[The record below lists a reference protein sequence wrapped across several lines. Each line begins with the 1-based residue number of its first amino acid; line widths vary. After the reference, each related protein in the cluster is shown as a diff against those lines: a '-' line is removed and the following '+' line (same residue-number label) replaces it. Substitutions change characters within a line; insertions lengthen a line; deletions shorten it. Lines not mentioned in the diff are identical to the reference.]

1 MELIQN
7 LSKAIDLQQ
16 KRQDEDFE
24 EMKAKPLQ
32 ERINKGHTLT
42 NLSISKIELYDG
54 MPTPFCPPVFGNQ
67 KYIDRIYIHCENNC
81 SRFREGSALELSNG
95 NLSFKMELET
105 DKIDDFILRSGD
117 FDVKNNILD
126 YTNYPNSGWEL
137 NAINQNIT
145 QKLLKASWQRL
156 NDNPELAKKMEM
168 MLNGN
173 LYNGYDSLLF
183 SREDLNDSQ
192 NTAVRKALGCS
203 HFSIIQGPPGTGKTY
218 TIAKLCA
225 QLIEQGKKVFVTGP
239 THTAINNCLIAIAK
253 DVMDSSKIVKIG
265 EKYQAAEILD
275 NPWITRKRRLSYYSY
290 AGNKAFNQTGIVIG
304 ATPFALCFPAAKK
317 LEGWSFDYII
327 IDEAAQVSMPL
338 ALAAMTSGKKVI
350 FVGDHMQ
357 LDPIIPKKTDNWLFG
372 SSVFKRMV
380 DLYPEQVILLNQS
393 YRLNDNLIRIP
404 NQLFYS
410 GKISSCCPIRN
421 DYKGFKCRSHPEI
434 TNNPSNE
441 LLIIHHDF
449 GALGRSPFEAKMIA
463 DMVID
468 LLYNDVTFD
477 DIGIISPYRAQIREI
492 KRALVEKN
500 VLTEDYLDSIF
511 VDTVERMQGQEKDY
525 IFFSLAN
532 CNPEEVE
539 NRLEFFYSPNRLNVA
554 ITRAHIK
561 CITLTNER
569 IFKICR
575 ERIGKSGN
583 QDDLNKGMKA
593 FLDFE
598 KLSTK
603 IEIED
608 ANVNIDW

>member
-16 KRQDEDFE
+16 KRQDEDYT
-24 EMKAKPLQ
+24 EMVAKPLA
-32 ERINKGHTLT
+32 ERVAKGHTLT
-42 NLSISKIELYDG
+42 NLSINKIDFYDG
-54 MPTPFCPPVFGNQ
+54 MPNNFCPILWGNQ
-67 KYIDRIYIHCENNC
+67 KYIDRIFIHCKNNC
-81 SRFREGSALELSNG
+81 SRFREGTSLMLSNG
-95 NLSFKMELET
+95 KLSFKMELEI
-105 DKIDDFILRSGD
+105 DKIDDFVLHSGD
-117 FDVKNNILD
+117 FDVKNNIID
-126 YTNYPNSGWEL
+126 YTNYPQSGWEL

-145 QKLLKASWQRL
+145 QRLLKASWQRL
-156 NDNPELAKKMEM
+156 YDNPDLAMIMEKM
-168 MLNGN
+168 LSGN
-173 LYNGYDSLLF
+173 LDNTYANLSF
-183 SREDLNDSQ
+183 FREDLNDSQ
-192 NTAVRKALGCS
+192 NTAVRKALDCS

-225 QLIEQGKKVFVTGP
+225 QLIEQGQKVFITGP
-239 THTAINNCLIAIAK
+239 THTAINNCLIAAAK
-253 DVMDSSKIVKIG
+253 DIKDNSKIVKIG

-275 NPWITRKRRLSYYSY
+275 NSWITRKTRLSYFSYS
-290 AGNKAFNQTGIVIG
+290 GNNAFNQTGFVIG
-304 ATPFALCFPAAKK
+304 ATPYALCFPASKK

-357 LDPIIPKKTDNWLFG
+357 LDPIIPKNTDNWLFG
-372 SSVFKRMV
+372 SSVFLRMV
-380 DLYPEQVILLNQS
+380 DLYPNQVVLLNQS

-410 GKISSCCPIRN
+410 GRISSCCPIK
-421 DYKGFKCRSHPEI
+421 DDFKHFACRSHPEI
-434 TNNPSNE
+434 INNPSNE

-449 GALGRSPFEAKMIA
+449 GALGRSPFEAEMIA
-463 DMVID
+463 DMALD
-468 LLYNDVTFD
+468 LLYNGVNID

-492 KRALVEKN
+492 KRALVEKK
-500 VLTEDYLDSIF
+500 VLTEDNLDSIF

-561 CITLTNER
+561 CITLTNEK
-569 IFKICR
+569 IFKICK
-575 ERIGKSGN
+575 ERIGKPENS
-583 QDDLNKGMKA
+583 DELNRGMKV
-593 FLDFE
+593 FLDLE
-598 KLSTK
+598 ALSTK
-603 IEIED
+603 IEIKDEN
-608 ANVNIDW
+608 AKTGW

>member
-7 LSKAIDLQQ
+7 LSNAIDLQQ
-16 KRQDEDFE
+16 KRQDEDYS
-24 EMKAKPLQ
+24 EMVAKPLA
-32 ERINKGHTLT
+32 ERVAKGHTLT
-42 NLSISKIELYDG
+42 NLSISKIDFYDG
-54 MPTPFCPPVFGNQ
+54 MPNSFCPPVFGNQ
-67 KYIDRIYIHCENNC
+67 KFIDRIYIHCKNNC
-81 SRFREGSALELSNG
+81 SRYREGTALMFSNG
-95 NLSFKMELET
+95 NLNFKMELET
-105 DKIDDFILRSGD
+105 DKIDDFILHSGD

-126 YTNYPNSGWEL
+126 STNYPKSGWEL
-137 NAINQNIT
+137 NAVNQNIT
-145 QKLLKASWQRL
+145 QRLLKASWQRL
-156 NDNPELAKKMEM
+156 YDNPELAKKMEM

-173 LYNGYDSLLF
+173 LYNGYDSLSF
-183 SREDLNDSQ
+183 SRGDLNDSQ

-225 QLIEQGKKVFVTGP
+225 KLVEQGLKVFITGP
-239 THTAINNCLIAIAK
+239 THTAINNCLIAVAK
-253 DVMDSSKIVKIG
+253 DLKDKSKIVKIG
-265 EKYQAAEILD
+265 EKYQATEILD
-275 NPWITRKRRLSYYSY
+275 NPWITRKTRLSYYSY
-290 AGNKAFNQTGIVIG
+290 VGNNNFSQMGFVIG

-317 LEGWSFDYII
+317 LEAWNFDYII

-338 ALAAMTSGKKVI
+338 ALAAMSSGKKVI

-357 LDPIIPKKTDNWLFG
+357 LDPIIPKNTDNWLFG

-380 DLYPEQVILLNQS
+380 DLYPDQVVLLNQS
-393 YRLNDNLIRIP
+393 YRLNKNLIDIP
-404 NQLFYS
+404 NQLFYA
-410 GKISSCCPIRN
+410 GKISSCCPIK
-421 DYKGFKCRSHPEI
+421 DDFKDFLCRSHPEI
-434 TNNPSNE
+434 INHSSNE

-449 GALGRSPFEAKMIA
+449 GALGRSPFEAEMIA
-463 DMVID
+463 DMVLD
-468 LLYNDVTFD
+468 LLYNGVNLDH
-477 DIGIISPYRAQIREI
+477 IGIISPYRAQIREI

-500 VLTEDYLDSIF
+500 VLNEDNLDSIF

-539 NRLEFFYSPNRLNVA
+539 DRLDFFYSPNRLNVA

-561 CITLTNER
+561 CITLTNEK

-575 ERIGKSGN
+575 ERIGLPGIPE
-583 QDDLNKGMKA
+583 DLKKGMKA

-598 KLSTK
+598 ELSTK

-608 ANVNIDW
+608 ENVTTGW

>member
-7 LSKAIDLQQ
+7 LSNAIDLLQ
-16 KRQDEDFE
+16 KRQDEDYS
-24 EMKAKPLQ
+24 EMVAKPLA
-32 ERINKGHTLT
+32 ERVAKGHTLT
-42 NLSISKIELYDG
+42 NLSISKIDFYDG
-54 MPTPFCPPVFGNQ
+54 MPNSFCPPTFGNQ
-67 KYIDRIYIHCENNC
+67 KFIDRIYIHCKNNC
-81 SRFREGSALELSNG
+81 SRYREGTALMFSNG
-95 NLSFKMELET
+95 NLNFKMELET
-105 DKIDDFILRSGD
+105 DKIDDFILHSGD

-126 YTNYPNSGWEL
+126 STNYPESGWEL
-137 NAINQNIT
+137 NAVNQNIT
-145 QKLLKASWQRL
+145 QRLLKASWQRL
-156 NDNPELAKKMEM
+156 YDNPELAKKMEM

-173 LYNGYDSLLF
+173 LYNGYDSLSF
-183 SREDLNDSQ
+183 SRGDLNDSQ

-225 QLIEQGKKVFVTGP
+225 KLVEQGLKVFITGP
-239 THTAINNCLIAIAK
+239 THTAINNCLIAVAK
-253 DVMDSSKIVKIG
+253 DLKDKSKIVKIG

-275 NPWITRKRRLSYYSY
+275 NPWITRKTRLSYYSY
-290 AGNKAFNQTGIVIG
+290 VGNNNFSQMGFVIG

-317 LEGWSFDYII
+317 LEAWNFDYII

-357 LDPIIPKKTDNWLFG
+357 LDPIIPKNTDNWLFG

-380 DLYPEQVILLNQS
+380 DLYPDQVVLLNQS
-393 YRLNDNLIRIP
+393 YRLNKNLIDIP
-404 NQLFYS
+404 NQLFYA
-410 GKISSCCPIRN
+410 GKISSCCPIK
-421 DYKGFKCRSHPEI
+421 DDFKDFLCRSHPEI
-434 TNNPSNE
+434 INHSSNE

-449 GALGRSPFEAKMIA
+449 GALGRSPFEAEMIA
-463 DMVID
+463 DMVLD
-468 LLYNDVTFD
+468 LLYNGVNLDH
-477 DIGIISPYRAQIREI
+477 IGIISPYRAQIREI

-500 VLTEDYLDSIF
+500 VLNEDNLDSIF

-539 NRLEFFYSPNRLNVA
+539 DRLDFFYSPNRLNVA

-561 CITLTNER
+561 CITLTNEK

-575 ERIGKSGN
+575 ERIGLPGIPE
-583 QDDLNKGMKA
+583 DLKKGMKA

-598 KLSTK
+598 ELSTK

-608 ANVNIDW
+608 ENVTTGW

>member
-7 LSKAIDLQQ
+7 LSNAIDLQQ
-16 KRQDEDFE
+16 KRQDEDFA
-24 EMKAKPLQ
+24 EMVAKPLA
-32 ERINKGHTLT
+32 ERVAKGHTLT
-42 NLSISKIELYDG
+42 NLSISKIDFYDG
-54 MPTPFCPPVFGNQ
+54 MPNSFCPPVFGNQ
-67 KYIDRIYIHCENNC
+67 KFINRIYIHCKNNC
-81 SRFREGSALELSNG
+81 SRYREGTALMFSNG
-95 NLSFKMELET
+95 NLNFKMELET
-105 DKIDDFILRSGD
+105 DKIDDFILHSGD

-126 YTNYPNSGWEL
+126 STNYPKSGWEL
-137 NAINQNIT
+137 NAVNQNIT
-145 QKLLKASWQRL
+145 QRLLKASWQRL
-156 NDNPELAKKMEM
+156 YDNPELAKKMEM

-173 LYNGYDSLLF
+173 LYNGYDSLSF
-183 SREDLNDSQ
+183 SRGDLNDSQ

-225 QLIEQGKKVFVTGP
+225 KLVEQGLKVFITGP
-239 THTAINNCLIAIAK
+239 THTAINNCLIAVAK
-253 DVMDSSKIVKIG
+253 DLKDKSKIVKIG

-275 NPWITRKRRLSYYSY
+275 NPWITRKTRLSYYSY
-290 AGNKAFNQTGIVIG
+290 VGNNNFSQMGFVIG

-317 LEGWSFDYII
+317 LEAWNFDYII

-357 LDPIIPKKTDNWLFG
+357 LDPIIPKNTDNWLFG

-380 DLYPEQVILLNQS
+380 DLYPDQVVLLNQS
-393 YRLNDNLIRIP
+393 YRLNKNLIDIP
-404 NQLFYS
+404 NQLFYA
-410 GKISSCCPIRN
+410 GKISSCCPIK
-421 DYKGFKCRSHPEI
+421 DDFKDFLCRSHPDI
-434 TNNPSNE
+434 INHSSNE

-449 GALGRSPFEAKMIA
+449 GALGRSPFEAEMIA
-463 DMVID
+463 DMVLD
-468 LLYNDVTFD
+468 LLYNGVNLDH
-477 DIGIISPYRAQIREI
+477 IGIISPYRAQIREI

-500 VLTEDYLDSIF
+500 VLNEDNLDSIF

-539 NRLEFFYSPNRLNVA
+539 DRLDFFYSPNRLNVA

-561 CITLTNER
+561 CITLTNEK

-575 ERIGKSGN
+575 ERIGLPGIPE
-583 QDDLNKGMKA
+583 DLKKGMKA

-598 KLSTK
+598 ELSTK

-608 ANVNIDW
+608 ENVTTGW

>member
-7 LSKAIDLQQ
+7 LSNAIDLQQ
-16 KRQDEDFE
+16 KRQDEDYS
-24 EMKAKPLQ
+24 EMVAKPLA
-32 ERINKGHTLT
+32 ERVAKGHTLT
-42 NLSISKIELYDG
+42 NLSISKIDFYDG
-54 MPTPFCPPVFGNQ
+54 MPNSFCPPVFGNQ
-67 KYIDRIYIHCENNC
+67 KFIDRIYIHCKNNC
-81 SRFREGSALELSNG
+81 SRYREGTALMFSNG
-95 NLSFKMELET
+95 NLNFKMELET
-105 DKIDDFILRSGD
+105 DKIDDFILHSGD

-126 YTNYPNSGWEL
+126 STNYPKSGWEL
-137 NAINQNIT
+137 NAVNQNIT
-145 QKLLKASWQRL
+145 QRLLKASWQRL
-156 NDNPELAKKMEM
+156 YDNPELAKKMEM

-173 LYNGYDSLLF
+173 LYNGYDSLSF
-183 SREDLNDSQ
+183 SKGDLNDSQ

-225 QLIEQGKKVFVTGP
+225 KLVEQGLKVFITGP
-239 THTAINNCLIAIAK
+239 THTAINNCLIAVAK
-253 DVMDSSKIVKIG
+253 DLKDKSKIVKIG
-265 EKYQAAEILD
+265 EKYQAAEIHD
-275 NPWITRKRRLSYYSY
+275 NPWITRKTRLSYYSY
-290 AGNKAFNQTGIVIG
+290 VGNNNFSQMGFVIG

-317 LEGWSFDYII
+317 LEAWNFDYII

-357 LDPIIPKKTDNWLFG
+357 LDPIIPKNTDNWLFG

-380 DLYPEQVILLNQS
+380 DLYPDQVVLLNQS
-393 YRLNDNLIRIP
+393 YRLNKNLIDIP
-404 NQLFYS
+404 NQLFYA
-410 GKISSCCPIRN
+410 GKISSCCPIK
-421 DYKGFKCRSHPEI
+421 DDFKDFLCRSHPEI
-434 TNNPSNE
+434 INHSSNE

-449 GALGRSPFEAKMIA
+449 GALGRSPFEAEMIA
-463 DMVID
+463 DMVLD
-468 LLYNDVTFD
+468 LLYNGVNLDH
-477 DIGIISPYRAQIREI
+477 IGIISPYRAQIREI

-500 VLTEDYLDSIF
+500 VLNEDNLDSIF

-539 NRLEFFYSPNRLNVA
+539 DRLDFFYSPNRLNVA

-561 CITLTNER
+561 CITLTNEK

-575 ERIGKSGN
+575 ERIGLPGIPE
-583 QDDLNKGMKA
+583 DLKKGMKA

-608 ANVNIDW
+608 ENRKFEW

>member
-7 LSKAIDLQQ
+7 LSNAIDLQQ
-16 KRQDEDFE
+16 KRQDEDYS
-24 EMKAKPLQ
+24 EMVAKPLA
-32 ERINKGHTLT
+32 ERVAKGHTLT
-42 NLSISKIELYDG
+42 NLSISKIDFYDG
-54 MPTPFCPPVFGNQ
+54 MPNSFCPPTFGNQ
-67 KYIDRIYIHCENNC
+67 KFIDRIYIHCKNNC
-81 SRFREGSALELSNG
+81 SRYREGTALMFSNG
-95 NLSFKMELET
+95 NLNFKMELET
-105 DKIDDFILRSGD
+105 DKIDDFILHSGD

-126 YTNYPNSGWEL
+126 STNYPESGWEL
-137 NAINQNIT
+137 NAVNQNIT
-145 QKLLKASWQRL
+145 QRLLKASWQRL
-156 NDNPELAKKMEM
+156 YDNPELAKKMEM

-173 LYNGYDSLLF
+173 LYNGYDSLSF
-183 SREDLNDSQ
+183 SRGDLNDSQ

-225 QLIEQGKKVFVTGP
+225 KLVEQGLKVFITGP
-239 THTAINNCLIAIAK
+239 THTAINNCLIAVAK
-253 DVMDSSKIVKIG
+253 DLKDKSKIVKIG
-265 EKYQAAEILD
+265 EKYQATEILD
-275 NPWITRKRRLSYYSY
+275 NPWITRKTRLSYYSY
-290 AGNKAFNQTGIVIG
+290 VGNNNFSQMGFVIG

-317 LEGWSFDYII
+317 LEAWNFDYII

-357 LDPIIPKKTDNWLFG
+357 LDPIIPKNTDNWLFG

-380 DLYPEQVILLNQS
+380 DLYPDQVVLLNQS
-393 YRLNDNLIRIP
+393 YRLNKNLIDIP
-404 NQLFYS
+404 NQLFYA
-410 GKISSCCPIRN
+410 GKISSCCPIK
-421 DYKGFKCRSHPEI
+421 DDFKDFLCRSHPEI
-434 TNNPSNE
+434 INHSSNE

-449 GALGRSPFEAKMIA
+449 GALGRSPFEAEMIA
-463 DMVID
+463 DMVLD
-468 LLYNDVTFD
+468 LLYNGVNLDH
-477 DIGIISPYRAQIREI
+477 IGIISPYRAQIREI

-500 VLTEDYLDSIF
+500 VLNEDNLDSIF

-539 NRLEFFYSPNRLNVA
+539 DRLDFFYSPNRLNVA

-561 CITLTNER
+561 CITLTNEK

-575 ERIGKSGN
+575 ERIGLPGIPE
-583 QDDLNKGMKA
+583 DLKKGMKA

-598 KLSTK
+598 ELSTK

-608 ANVNIDW
+608 ENVTTGW

>member
-7 LSKAIDLQQ
+7 LSNAIDLQQ
-16 KRQDEDFE
+16 KRQDEDFA
-24 EMKAKPLQ
+24 EMVAKPLA
-32 ERINKGHTLT
+32 ERVAKGHTLT
-42 NLSISKIELYDG
+42 NLSISKIDFYDG
-54 MPTPFCPPVFGNQ
+54 MPNSFCPPVFGNQ
-67 KYIDRIYIHCENNC
+67 KFIDRIYIHCKNNC
-81 SRFREGSALELSNG
+81 SRYREGTALMFSNG
-95 NLSFKMELET
+95 NLNFKMELET
-105 DKIDDFILRSGD
+105 DKIDDFILHSGD

-126 YTNYPNSGWEL
+126 STNYPKSGWEL
-137 NAINQNIT
+137 NAVNQNIT
-145 QKLLKASWQRL
+145 QRLLKASWQRL
-156 NDNPELAKKMEM
+156 YDNPELAKKMEM

-173 LYNGYDSLLF
+173 LYNGYDSLSF
-183 SREDLNDSQ
+183 SRGDLNDSQ

-225 QLIEQGKKVFVTGP
+225 KLVEQGLKVFITGP
-239 THTAINNCLIAIAK
+239 THTAINNCLIAVAK
-253 DVMDSSKIVKIG
+253 DLKDKSKIVKIG

-275 NPWITRKRRLSYYSY
+275 NPWITRKTRLSYYSY
-290 AGNKAFNQTGIVIG
+290 VGNNNFSQMGFVIG
-304 ATPFALCFPAAKK
+304 ATPFALCFPASKK
-317 LEGWSFDYII
+317 LEAWNFDYII

-357 LDPIIPKKTDNWLFG
+357 LDPIIPKNTDNWLFG

-380 DLYPEQVILLNQS
+380 DLYPDQVVLLNQS
-393 YRLNDNLIRIP
+393 YRLNKNLIDIP
-404 NQLFYS
+404 NQLFYA
-410 GKISSCCPIRN
+410 GKISSCCPIK
-421 DYKGFKCRSHPEI
+421 DDFKDFLCRSHPEI
-434 TNNPSNE
+434 INHSSNE

-449 GALGRSPFEAKMIA
+449 GALGRSPFEAEMIA
-463 DMVID
+463 DMVLD
-468 LLYNDVTFD
+468 LLYNGVNLDH
-477 DIGIISPYRAQIREI
+477 IGIISPYRAQIREI

-500 VLTEDYLDSIF
+500 VLNEDNLDSIF

-539 NRLEFFYSPNRLNVA
+539 DRLDFFYSPNRLNVA

-561 CITLTNER
+561 CITLTNEK

-575 ERIGKSGN
+575 ERIGLPGIPE
-583 QDDLNKGMKA
+583 DLKKGMKA

-608 ANVNIDW
+608 ENSKFEW

>member
-7 LSKAIDLQQ
+7 LSNAIDLQQ
-16 KRQDEDFE
+16 KRQDEDYS
-24 EMKAKPLQ
+24 EMVAKPLA
-32 ERINKGHTLT
+32 ERVAKGHTLT
-42 NLSISKIELYDG
+42 NLSISKIDFYDG
-54 MPTPFCPPVFGNQ
+54 MPNSFCPPVFGNQ
-67 KYIDRIYIHCENNC
+67 KFIDRIYIHCKNNC
-81 SRFREGSALELSNG
+81 SRYREGTALMFSNG
-95 NLSFKMELET
+95 NLNFKMELET
-105 DKIDDFILRSGD
+105 DKIDDFILHSGD

-126 YTNYPNSGWEL
+126 STNYPKSGWEL
-137 NAINQNIT
+137 NAVNQNIT
-145 QKLLKASWQRL
+145 QRLLKASWQRL
-156 NDNPELAKKMEM
+156 YDNPELAKKMEM

-173 LYNGYDSLLF
+173 LYNGYDSLSF
-183 SREDLNDSQ
+183 SRGDLNDSQ

-225 QLIEQGKKVFVTGP
+225 KLVEQGLKVFITGP
-239 THTAINNCLIAIAK
+239 THTAINNCLIAVAK
-253 DVMDSSKIVKIG
+253 DLKDKSKIVKIG

-275 NPWITRKRRLSYYSY
+275 NPWITRKTRLSYYSFV
-290 AGNKAFNQTGIVIG
+290 GNNNFSQMGFVIG

-317 LEGWSFDYII
+317 LEAWNFDYII

-357 LDPIIPKKTDNWLFG
+357 LDPIIPKNTDNWLFG

-380 DLYPEQVILLNQS
+380 DLYPDQVVLLNQS
-393 YRLNDNLIRIP
+393 YRLNKNLIDIP
-404 NQLFYS
+404 NQLFYA
-410 GKISSCCPIRN
+410 GKISSCCPIK
-421 DYKGFKCRSHPEI
+421 DDFKDFLCRSHPEI
-434 TNNPSNE
+434 INHSSNE

-449 GALGRSPFEAKMIA
+449 GALGRSPFEAEMIA
-463 DMVID
+463 DMVLD
-468 LLYNDVTFD
+468 LLYNGVNLDH
-477 DIGIISPYRAQIREI
+477 IGIISPYRAQIREI

-500 VLTEDYLDSIF
+500 VLNEDNLDSIF

-539 NRLEFFYSPNRLNVA
+539 DRLDFFYSPNRLNVA

-561 CITLTNER
+561 CITLTNEK

-575 ERIGKSGN
+575 ERIGLPGIPENLK
-583 QDDLNKGMKA
+583 KGMKA

-598 KLSTK
+598 ELSTK

-608 ANVNIDW
+608 ENVTTGW

>member
-7 LSKAIDLQQ
+7 LSNAIDLQQ
-16 KRQDEDFE
+16 KRQDEDYS
-24 EMKAKPLQ
+24 EMVAKPLA
-32 ERINKGHTLT
+32 ERVAKGHTLT
-42 NLSISKIELYDG
+42 NLSISKIDFYDG
-54 MPTPFCPPVFGNQ
+54 MPNSFCPPVFGNQ
-67 KYIDRIYIHCENNC
+67 KFIDRIYIHCKNNC
-81 SRFREGSALELSNG
+81 SRYREGTALMFSNG
-95 NLSFKMELET
+95 NLNFKMELET
-105 DKIDDFILRSGD
+105 DKIDDFILHSGD

-126 YTNYPNSGWEL
+126 STNYPKSGWEL
-137 NAINQNIT
+137 NAVNQNIT
-145 QKLLKASWQRL
+145 QRLLKASWQRL
-156 NDNPELAKKMEM
+156 YDNPELAKKMEM

-173 LYNGYDSLLF
+173 LYNGYDSLSF
-183 SREDLNDSQ
+183 SRGDLNDSQ

-225 QLIEQGKKVFVTGP
+225 KLVEQGLKVFITGP
-239 THTAINNCLIAIAK
+239 THTAINNCLIAVAK
-253 DVMDSSKIVKIG
+253 DLKDKSKIVKIG

-275 NPWITRKRRLSYYSY
+275 NPWITRKTRLSYYSY
-290 AGNKAFNQTGIVIG
+290 VGNNNFSQMGFVIG

-317 LEGWSFDYII
+317 LEAWNFDYII

-357 LDPIIPKKTDNWLFG
+357 LDPIIPKNTDNWLFG

-380 DLYPEQVILLNQS
+380 DLYPDQVVLLNQS
-393 YRLNDNLIRIP
+393 YRLNKNLIDIP
-404 NQLFYS
+404 NQLFYA
-410 GKISSCCPIRN
+410 GKISSCCPIK
-421 DYKGFKCRSHPEI
+421 DDFKDFLCRSHPEI
-434 TNNPSNE
+434 INHSSNE

-449 GALGRSPFEAKMIA
+449 GALGRSPFEAEMIA
-463 DMVID
+463 DMVLD
-468 LLYNDVTFD
+468 LLYNGVNLDH
-477 DIGIISPYRAQIREI
+477 IGIISPYRAQIREI

-500 VLTEDYLDSIF
+500 VLNEDNLDSIF

-539 NRLEFFYSPNRLNVA
+539 DRLDFFYSPNRLNVA

-561 CITLTNER
+561 CITLTNEK

-575 ERIGKSGN
+575 ERIGLPGIPE
-583 QDDLNKGMKA
+583 DLKKGMKA

-608 ANVNIDW
+608 ENRKFEW

>member
-7 LSKAIDLQQ
+7 LSNAIDLLQ
-16 KRQDEDFE
+16 KRQDEDYS
-24 EMKAKPLQ
+24 EMVAKPLA
-32 ERINKGHTLT
+32 ERVAKGHTLT
-42 NLSISKIELYDG
+42 NLSISKIDFYDG
-54 MPTPFCPPVFGNQ
+54 MPNSFCPPVFGNQ
-67 KYIDRIYIHCENNC
+67 KFIDRIYIHCKNNC
-81 SRFREGSALELSNG
+81 SRYREGTALMFSNG
-95 NLSFKMELET
+95 NLNFKMELET
-105 DKIDDFILRSGD
+105 DKIDDFILHSGD

-126 YTNYPNSGWEL
+126 STNYPKSGWEL
-137 NAINQNIT
+137 NAVNQNIT
-145 QKLLKASWQRL
+145 QRLLKASWQRL
-156 NDNPELAKKMEM
+156 YDNPELAKKMEM

-173 LYNGYDSLLF
+173 LYNGYDSLSF
-183 SREDLNDSQ
+183 SRGDLNDSQ

-225 QLIEQGKKVFVTGP
+225 KLVEQGLKVFITGP
-239 THTAINNCLIAIAK
+239 THTAINNCLIAVAK
-253 DVMDSSKIVKIG
+253 DLKDKSKIVKIG

-275 NPWITRKRRLSYYSY
+275 NPWITRKTRLSYYSY
-290 AGNKAFNQTGIVIG
+290 VGNNNFSQMGFVIG

-317 LEGWSFDYII
+317 LEAWNFDYII

-357 LDPIIPKKTDNWLFG
+357 LDPIIPKNTDNWLFG

-380 DLYPEQVILLNQS
+380 DLYPDQVVLLNQS
-393 YRLNDNLIRIP
+393 YRLNKNLIDIP
-404 NQLFYS
+404 NQLFYA
-410 GKISSCCPIRN
+410 GKISSCCPIK
-421 DYKGFKCRSHPEI
+421 DDFKDFLCRSHPEI
-434 TNNPSNE
+434 INHSSNE

-449 GALGRSPFEAKMIA
+449 GALGRSPFEAEMIA
-463 DMVID
+463 DMVLD
-468 LLYNDVTFD
+468 LLYNGVNLDH
-477 DIGIISPYRAQIREI
+477 IGIISPYRAQIREI

-500 VLTEDYLDSIF
+500 VLNEDNLDSIF

-539 NRLEFFYSPNRLNVA
+539 DRLDFFYSPNRLNVA

-561 CITLTNER
+561 CITLTNEK

-575 ERIGKSGN
+575 ERIGLPGIPE
-583 QDDLNKGMKA
+583 DLKKGMKA

-608 ANVNIDW
+608 ENRKFEW

>member
-7 LSKAIDLQQ
+7 LSNAIDLQQ
-16 KRQDEDFE
+16 KRQDEDFA
-24 EMKAKPLQ
+24 EMVAKPLA
-32 ERINKGHTLT
+32 ERVAKGHTLT
-42 NLSISKIELYDG
+42 NLSISKIDFYDG
-54 MPTPFCPPVFGNQ
+54 MPNSFCPPVFGNQ
-67 KYIDRIYIHCENNC
+67 KFIDRIYIHCKNNC
-81 SRFREGSALELSNG
+81 SRYREGTALMFSNG
-95 NLSFKMELET
+95 NLNFKMELET
-105 DKIDDFILRSGD
+105 DKIDDFILHSGD

-126 YTNYPNSGWEL
+126 STNYPKSGWEL
-137 NAINQNIT
+137 NAVNQNIT
-145 QKLLKASWQRL
+145 QRLLKASWQRL
-156 NDNPELAKKMEM
+156 YDNPELAKKMEM

-173 LYNGYDSLLF
+173 LYNGYDSLSF
-183 SREDLNDSQ
+183 SRGDLNDSQ

-225 QLIEQGKKVFVTGP
+225 KLVEQGLKVFITGP
-239 THTAINNCLIAIAK
+239 THTAINNCLIAVAK
-253 DVMDSSKIVKIG
+253 DLKDKSKIVKIG

-275 NPWITRKRRLSYYSY
+275 NPWITRKTRLSYYSY
-290 AGNKAFNQTGIVIG
+290 VGNNNFSQMGFVIG

-317 LEGWSFDYII
+317 LEAWNFDYII

-357 LDPIIPKKTDNWLFG
+357 LDPIIPKNTDNWLFG

-380 DLYPEQVILLNQS
+380 DLYPDQVVLLNQS
-393 YRLNDNLIRIP
+393 YRLNKNLIDIP
-404 NQLFYS
+404 NQLFYA
-410 GKISSCCPIRN
+410 GKISSCCPIK
-421 DYKGFKCRSHPEI
+421 DDFKDFLCRSHPEI
-434 TNNPSNE
+434 INHSSNE

-449 GALGRSPFEAKMIA
+449 GALGRSPFEAEMIA
-463 DMVID
+463 DMVLD
-468 LLYNDVTFD
+468 LLYNGVNLDH
-477 DIGIISPYRAQIREI
+477 IGIISPYRAQIREI

-500 VLTEDYLDSIF
+500 VLNEDNLDSIF

-539 NRLEFFYSPNRLNVA
+539 DRLDFFYSPNRLNVA

-561 CITLTNER
+561 CITLTNEK

-575 ERIGKSGN
+575 ERIGLPGIPE
-583 QDDLNKGMKA
+583 DLKKGMKA

-608 ANVNIDW
+608 ENRKFEW

>member
-7 LSKAIDLQQ
+7 LSNAIDLQQ
-16 KRQDEDFE
+16 KRQDEDFA
-24 EMKAKPLQ
+24 EMVAKPLA
-32 ERINKGHTLT
+32 ERVAKGHTLT
-42 NLSISKIELYDG
+42 NLSISKIDFYDG
-54 MPTPFCPPVFGNQ
+54 MPNSFCPPVFGNQ
-67 KYIDRIYIHCENNC
+67 KFINRIYIHCKNNC
-81 SRFREGSALELSNG
+81 SRYREGTALMFSNG
-95 NLSFKMELET
+95 NLNFKMELET
-105 DKIDDFILRSGD
+105 DKIDDFILHSGD

-126 YTNYPNSGWEL
+126 STNYPKSGWEL
-137 NAINQNIT
+137 NAVNQNIT
-145 QKLLKASWQRL
+145 QRLLKASWQRL
-156 NDNPELAKKMEM
+156 YDNPELAKKMEM

-173 LYNGYDSLLF
+173 LYNGYDSLSF
-183 SREDLNDSQ
+183 SRGDLNDSQ

-203 HFSIIQGPPGTGKTY
+203 LFSIIQGPPGTGKTY

-225 QLIEQGKKVFVTGP
+225 KLVEQGLKVFITGP
-239 THTAINNCLIAIAK
+239 THTAINNCLIAVAK
-253 DVMDSSKIVKIG
+253 DLKDKSKIVKIG

-275 NPWITRKRRLSYYSY
+275 NPWITRKTRLSYYSY
-290 AGNKAFNQTGIVIG
+290 VGNNNFSQMGFVIG

-317 LEGWSFDYII
+317 LEAWNFDYII

-357 LDPIIPKKTDNWLFG
+357 LDPIIPKNTDNWLFG

-380 DLYPEQVILLNQS
+380 DLYPDQVVLLNQS
-393 YRLNDNLIRIP
+393 YRLNKNLIDIP
-404 NQLFYS
+404 NQLFYA
-410 GKISSCCPIRN
+410 GKISSCCPIK
-421 DYKGFKCRSHPEI
+421 DDFKDFLCRSHPEI
-434 TNNPSNE
+434 INHSSNE

-449 GALGRSPFEAKMIA
+449 GALGRSPFEAEMIA
-463 DMVID
+463 DMVLD
-468 LLYNDVTFD
+468 LLYNGVNLDH
-477 DIGIISPYRAQIREI
+477 IGIISPYRAQIREI

-500 VLTEDYLDSIF
+500 VLNEDNLDSIF

-539 NRLEFFYSPNRLNVA
+539 DRLDFFYSPNRLNVA

-561 CITLTNER
+561 CITLTNEK

-575 ERIGKSGN
+575 ERIGLPGIPE
-583 QDDLNKGMKA
+583 DLKKGMKA

-598 KLSTK
+598 ELSTK

-608 ANVNIDW
+608 ENVTTGW

>member
-7 LSKAIDLQQ
+7 LSNAIDLQQ
-16 KRQDEDFE
+16 KRQDEDYS
-24 EMKAKPLQ
+24 EMVAKPLA
-32 ERINKGHTLT
+32 ERVAKGHTLT
-42 NLSISKIELYDG
+42 NLSISKIDFYDG
-54 MPTPFCPPVFGNQ
+54 MPNSFCPPAFGNQ
-67 KYIDRIYIHCENNC
+67 KFIDRIYIHCKNNC
-81 SRFREGSALELSNG
+81 SRYREGTALMFSNG
-95 NLSFKMELET
+95 NLNFKMELET
-105 DKIDDFILRSGD
+105 DKIDDFILHSGD

-126 YTNYPNSGWEL
+126 STNYPKSGWEL
-137 NAINQNIT
+137 NAVNQNIT
-145 QKLLKASWQRL
+145 QRLLKASWQRL
-156 NDNPELAKKMEM
+156 YDNPELAKKMEM

-173 LYNGYDSLLF
+173 LYNGYDSLSF
-183 SREDLNDSQ
+183 SRGDLNDSQ

-225 QLIEQGKKVFVTGP
+225 KLVEQGLKVFITGP
-239 THTAINNCLIAIAK
+239 THTAINNCLIAVAK
-253 DVMDSSKIVKIG
+253 DLKDKSKIVKIG

-275 NPWITRKRRLSYYSY
+275 NPWITRKTRLSYYSY
-290 AGNKAFNQTGIVIG
+290 VGNNNFSQMGFVIG

-317 LEGWSFDYII
+317 LEAWNFDYII

-357 LDPIIPKKTDNWLFG
+357 LDPIIPKNTDNWLFG

-380 DLYPEQVILLNQS
+380 DLYPDQVVLLNQS
-393 YRLNDNLIRIP
+393 YRLNKNLIDIP
-404 NQLFYS
+404 NQLFYA
-410 GKISSCCPIRN
+410 GKISSCCPIK
-421 DYKGFKCRSHPEI
+421 DDFKDFLCRSHPEI
-434 TNNPSNE
+434 INHSSNE

-449 GALGRSPFEAKMIA
+449 GALGRSPFEAEMIA
-463 DMVID
+463 DMVLD
-468 LLYNDVTFD
+468 LLYNGVNLDH
-477 DIGIISPYRAQIREI
+477 IGIISPYRAQIREI

-500 VLTEDYLDSIF
+500 VLNEDNLDSIF

-539 NRLEFFYSPNRLNVA
+539 DRLDFFYSPNRLNVA

-561 CITLTNER
+561 CITLTNEK

-575 ERIGKSGN
+575 ERIGLPGIPE
-583 QDDLNKGMKA
+583 DLKKGMKA

-598 KLSTK
+598 ELSTK

-608 ANVNIDW
+608 ENVTTGW

>member
-7 LSKAIDLQQ
+7 LSNAIDLLQ
-16 KRQDEDFE
+16 KRQDEDYS
-24 EMKAKPLQ
+24 EMVAKPLA
-32 ERINKGHTLT
+32 ERVAKGHTLT
-42 NLSISKIELYDG
+42 NLSISKIDFYDG
-54 MPTPFCPPVFGNQ
+54 MPNSFCPPVFGNQ
-67 KYIDRIYIHCENNC
+67 KFIDRIYIHCKNNC
-81 SRFREGSALELSNG
+81 SRYREGTALMFSNG
-95 NLSFKMELET
+95 NLNFKMELET
-105 DKIDDFILRSGD
+105 DKIDDFILHSGD

-126 YTNYPNSGWEL
+126 STNYPKSGWEL
-137 NAINQNIT
+137 NAVNQNIT
-145 QKLLKASWQRL
+145 QRLLKASWQRL
-156 NDNPELAKKMEM
+156 YDNPELAKKMEM

-173 LYNGYDSLLF
+173 LYNGYDSLSF
-183 SREDLNDSQ
+183 SRGDLNDSQ

-225 QLIEQGKKVFVTGP
+225 KLVEQGLKVFITGP
-239 THTAINNCLIAIAK
+239 THTAINNCLIAVAK
-253 DVMDSSKIVKIG
+253 DLKDKSKIVKIG

-275 NPWITRKRRLSYYSY
+275 NPWITRKTRLSYYSY
-290 AGNKAFNQTGIVIG
+290 VGNNNFSQMGFVIG

-317 LEGWSFDYII
+317 LEAWNFDYII

-357 LDPIIPKKTDNWLFG
+357 LDPIIPKNTDNWLFG

-380 DLYPEQVILLNQS
+380 DLYPDQVVLLNQS
-393 YRLNDNLIRIP
+393 YRLNKNLIDIP
-404 NQLFYS
+404 NQLFYA
-410 GKISSCCPIRN
+410 GKISSCCPIK
-421 DYKGFKCRSHPEI
+421 DDFKDFLCRSHPEI
-434 TNNPSNE
+434 INHSSNE

-449 GALGRSPFEAKMIA
+449 GALGRSPFEAEMIA
-463 DMVID
+463 DMVLD
-468 LLYNDVTFD
+468 LLYNGVNLDH
-477 DIGIISPYRAQIREI
+477 IGIISPYRAQIREI

-500 VLTEDYLDSIF
+500 VLNEDNLDSIF

-539 NRLEFFYSPNRLNVA
+539 DRLDFFYSPNRLNVA

-561 CITLTNER
+561 CITLTNEK

-575 ERIGKSGN
+575 ERIGLPGIPE
-583 QDDLNKGMKA
+583 DLKKGMKA

-598 KLSTK
+598 ELSTK

-608 ANVNIDW
+608 ENVTTGW

>member
-7 LSKAIDLQQ
+7 LSNAIDLQQ
-16 KRQDEDFE
+16 KRQDEDYS
-24 EMKAKPLQ
+24 EMVAKPLA
-32 ERINKGHTLT
+32 ERVAKGHTLT
-42 NLSISKIELYDG
+42 NLSISKIDFYDG
-54 MPTPFCPPVFGNQ
+54 MPNSFCPPVFGNQ
-67 KYIDRIYIHCENNC
+67 KFIDRIYIHCKNNC
-81 SRFREGSALELSNG
+81 SRYREGTALMFSNG
-95 NLSFKMELET
+95 NLNFKMELET
-105 DKIDDFILRSGD
+105 DKIDDFILHSGD

-126 YTNYPNSGWEL
+126 STNYPKSGWEL
-137 NAINQNIT
+137 NAVNQNIT
-145 QKLLKASWQRL
+145 QRLLKASWQRL
-156 NDNPELAKKMEM
+156 YDNPELAKKMEM

-173 LYNGYDSLLF
+173 LYNGYDSLSF
-183 SREDLNDSQ
+183 SRGDLNDSQ

-225 QLIEQGKKVFVTGP
+225 KLVEQGLKVFITGP
-239 THTAINNCLIAIAK
+239 THTAINNCLIAVAK
-253 DVMDSSKIVKIG
+253 DLKDKSKIVKIG
-265 EKYQAAEILD
+265 EKYQAAGILD
-275 NPWITRKRRLSYYSY
+275 NPWITRKTRLSYYSY
-290 AGNKAFNQTGIVIG
+290 VGNNNFSQMGFVIG
-304 ATPFALCFPAAKK
+304 ATPFALCFPASKK
-317 LEGWSFDYII
+317 LEAWNFDYII

-357 LDPIIPKKTDNWLFG
+357 LDPIIPKNTDNWLFG

-380 DLYPEQVILLNQS
+380 DLYPDQVVLLNQS
-393 YRLNDNLIRIP
+393 YRLNKNLIDIP
-404 NQLFYS
+404 NQLFYA
-410 GKISSCCPIRN
+410 GKISSCCPIK
-421 DYKGFKCRSHPEI
+421 DDFKDFLCRSHPEI
-434 TNNPSNE
+434 INHSSNE

-449 GALGRSPFEAKMIA
+449 GALGRSPFEAEMIA
-463 DMVID
+463 DMVLD
-468 LLYNDVTFD
+468 LLYNGVNLDH
-477 DIGIISPYRAQIREI
+477 IGIISPYRAQIREI

-500 VLTEDYLDSIF
+500 VLNEDNLDSIF

-539 NRLEFFYSPNRLNVA
+539 DRLAFFYSPNRLNVA

-561 CITLTNER
+561 CITLTNEK

-575 ERIGKSGN
+575 ERIGLPSIPE
-583 QDDLNKGMKA
+583 DLKKGMKA

-598 KLSTK
+598 ELSTK

-608 ANVNIDW
+608 ENVTTGW

>member
-7 LSKAIDLQQ
+7 LSNAIDLQQ
-16 KRQDEDFE
+16 KRQDEDYS
-24 EMKAKPLQ
+24 EMVAKPLA
-32 ERINKGHTLT
+32 ERVAKGHTLT
-42 NLSISKIELYDG
+42 NLSISKIDFYDG
-54 MPTPFCPPVFGNQ
+54 MPNSFCPPVFGNQ
-67 KYIDRIYIHCENNC
+67 KFIDRIYIHCKNNC
-81 SRFREGSALELSNG
+81 SRYREGTALMFSNG
-95 NLSFKMELET
+95 NLNFKMELET
-105 DKIDDFILRSGD
+105 DKIDDFILHSGD

-126 YTNYPNSGWEL
+126 STNYPKSGWEL
-137 NAINQNIT
+137 NAVNQNIT
-145 QKLLKASWQRL
+145 QRLLKASWQRL
-156 NDNPELAKKMEM
+156 YDNPELAKKMEM

-173 LYNGYDSLLF
+173 LYNGYDSLSF
-183 SREDLNDSQ
+183 SRGDLNDSQ

-225 QLIEQGKKVFVTGP
+225 KLVEQGLKVFITGP
-239 THTAINNCLIAIAK
+239 THTAINNCLIAVAK
-253 DVMDSSKIVKIG
+253 DLKDKSKIVKIG

-275 NPWITRKRRLSYYSY
+275 NPWITRKTRLSYYSY
-290 AGNKAFNQTGIVIG
+290 VGNNNFSQMGFVIG

-317 LEGWSFDYII
+317 LEAWNFDYII

-357 LDPIIPKKTDNWLFG
+357 LDPIIPKNTDNWLFG

-380 DLYPEQVILLNQS
+380 DLYPDQVVLLNQS
-393 YRLNDNLIRIP
+393 YRLNKNLIDIP
-404 NQLFYS
+404 NQLFYA
-410 GKISSCCPIRN
+410 GKISSCCPIK
-421 DYKGFKCRSHPEI
+421 DDFKDFLCRSHPEI
-434 TNNPSNE
+434 INHSSNE

-449 GALGRSPFEAKMIA
+449 GALGRSPFEAEMIA
-463 DMVID
+463 DMVLD
-468 LLYNDVTFD
+468 LLYNSVNLDH
-477 DIGIISPYRAQIREI
+477 IGIISPYRAQIREI

-500 VLTEDYLDSIF
+500 VLNEDNLDSIF

-539 NRLEFFYSPNRLNVA
+539 DRLDFFYSPNRLNVA

-561 CITLTNER
+561 CITLTNEK

-575 ERIGKSGN
+575 ERIGLPGIPE
-583 QDDLNKGMKA
+583 DLKKGMKA

-598 KLSTK
+598 ELSTK

-608 ANVNIDW
+608 ENVTTGW

>member
-7 LSKAIDLQQ
+7 LSNAIDLQQ
-16 KRQDEDFE
+16 KRQDEDYS
-24 EMKAKPLQ
+24 EMVAKPLA
-32 ERINKGHTLT
+32 ERVAKGHTLT
-42 NLSISKIELYDG
+42 NLSISKIDFYDG
-54 MPTPFCPPVFGNQ
+54 MPNSFCPPTFGNQ
-67 KYIDRIYIHCENNC
+67 KFIDRIYIHCKNNC
-81 SRFREGSALELSNG
+81 SRYREGTALMFSNG
-95 NLSFKMELET
+95 NLNFKMELET
-105 DKIDDFILRSGD
+105 DKIDDFILHSGD

-126 YTNYPNSGWEL
+126 STNYPKSGWEL
-137 NAINQNIT
+137 NAVNQNIT
-145 QKLLKASWQRL
+145 QRLLKASWQRL
-156 NDNPELAKKMEM
+156 YDNPELAKKMEM

-173 LYNGYDSLLF
+173 LYNGYDSLSF
-183 SREDLNDSQ
+183 SRGDLNDSQ

-225 QLIEQGKKVFVTGP
+225 KLVEQGLKVFITGP
-239 THTAINNCLIAIAK
+239 THTAINNCLIAVAK
-253 DVMDSSKIVKIG
+253 DLKDKSKIVKIG

-275 NPWITRKRRLSYYSY
+275 NPWITRKTRLSYYSY
-290 AGNKAFNQTGIVIG
+290 VGNNNFSQMGFVIG

-317 LEGWSFDYII
+317 LEAWNFDYII

-357 LDPIIPKKTDNWLFG
+357 LDPIIPKNTDNWLFG

-380 DLYPEQVILLNQS
+380 DLYPDQVVLLNQS
-393 YRLNDNLIRIP
+393 YRLNKNLIDIP
-404 NQLFYS
+404 NQLFYA
-410 GKISSCCPIRN
+410 GKISSCCPIK
-421 DYKGFKCRSHPEI
+421 DDFKDFLCRSHPEI
-434 TNNPSNE
+434 INHSSNE

-449 GALGRSPFEAKMIA
+449 GALGRSPFEAEMIA
-463 DMVID
+463 DMVLD
-468 LLYNDVTFD
+468 LLYNGVNLDH
-477 DIGIISPYRAQIREI
+477 IGIISPYRAQIREI

-500 VLTEDYLDSIF
+500 VLNEDNLDSIF

-539 NRLEFFYSPNRLNVA
+539 DRLDFFYSPNRLNVA

-561 CITLTNER
+561 CITLTNEK

-575 ERIGKSGN
+575 ERIGLPGIPE
-583 QDDLNKGMKA
+583 DLKKGMKT

-598 KLSTK
+598 ELSTK

-608 ANVNIDW
+608 ENVTTGW

>member
-7 LSKAIDLQQ
+7 LSNAIDLQQ
-16 KRQDEDFE
+16 KRQDEDYS
-24 EMKAKPLQ
+24 EMVAKPLA
-32 ERINKGHTLT
+32 ERVAKGHTLT
-42 NLSISKIELYDG
+42 NLSISKIDFYDG
-54 MPTPFCPPVFGNQ
+54 MPNSFCPPVFGNQ
-67 KYIDRIYIHCENNC
+67 KFIDRIYIHCKNNC
-81 SRFREGSALELSNG
+81 SRYREGTALMFSNG
-95 NLSFKMELET
+95 NLNFKMELET
-105 DKIDDFILRSGD
+105 DKIDDFILHSGD

-126 YTNYPNSGWEL
+126 STNYPKSGWEL
-137 NAINQNIT
+137 NAVNQNIT
-145 QKLLKASWQRL
+145 QRLLKASWQRL
-156 NDNPELAKKMEM
+156 YDNPELAKKMEM

-173 LYNGYDSLLF
+173 LYNGYDSLSF
-183 SREDLNDSQ
+183 SRGDLNDSQ

-225 QLIEQGKKVFVTGP
+225 KLVEQGLKVFITGP
-239 THTAINNCLIAIAK
+239 THTAINNCLIAVAK
-253 DVMDSSKIVKIG
+253 DLKDKSKIVKIG

-275 NPWITRKRRLSYYSY
+275 NPWITRKTRLSYYSY
-290 AGNKAFNQTGIVIG
+290 VGNNNFSQMGFVIG

-317 LEGWSFDYII
+317 LEAWNFDYII

-357 LDPIIPKKTDNWLFG
+357 LDPIIPKNTDNWLFG

-380 DLYPEQVILLNQS
+380 DLYPDQVVLLNQS
-393 YRLNDNLIRIP
+393 YRLNKNLIDIP
-404 NQLFYS
+404 NQLFYA
-410 GKISSCCPIRN
+410 GKISSCCPIK
-421 DYKGFKCRSHPEI
+421 DDFKDFLCRSHPEI
-434 TNNPSNE
+434 INHSSNE

-449 GALGRSPFEAKMIA
+449 GALGRSPFEAGMIA
-463 DMVID
+463 DMVLD
-468 LLYNDVTFD
+468 LLYNGVNLDH
-477 DIGIISPYRAQIREI
+477 IGIISPYRAQIREI

-500 VLTEDYLDSIF
+500 VLNEDNLDSIF

-539 NRLEFFYSPNRLNVA
+539 DRLDFFYSPNRLNVA

-561 CITLTNER
+561 CITLTNEK

-575 ERIGKSGN
+575 ERIGLPGIPE
-583 QDDLNKGMKA
+583 DLKKGMKA

-598 KLSTK
+598 ELSTK

-608 ANVNIDW
+608 ENVTTGW